1 MHLIAVERPSAPGAD
16 LRFREAI
23 ALERSSCEIG
33 GELDGTQNVADDC
46 EKEAAS
52 SSACAWACV
61 DGVGEGKKC
70 SAHFFSM
77 SVGLEETEPSI
88 EMEDGRLTLADLP
101 DLVFRAEKRSLLLG
115 WESHSLFQDESL
127 ALRIF
132 L

>member
-1 MHLIAVERPSAPGAD
+1 MIAVERPSAPGAD

-23 ALERSSCEIG
+23 ALESSSWEIG
-33 GELDGTQNVADDC
+33 GELDGTTNAVDDC

-70 SAHFFSM
+70 SAHFFRI
-77 SVGLEETEPSI
+77 SVGLEEIEPSNEI
-88 EMEDGRLTLADLP
+88 EDGRLTFDDLP
-101 DLVFRAEKRSLLLG
+101 DLAFRAEKRSLLLG

-127 ALRIF
+127 ALRIS